1 MEKSWSFRGVVWL
14 LCGFFMLSLLV
25 CSTNA
30 DAEYDKKYH
39 PTKNVNLTPFM
50 QYLSVYQCML
60 NVSEHCDK
68 KYYLTEK
75 GWPNVTNSDVD
86 TFCKGGCA
94 EHTKAVLECISLVKQ
109 DYEFADENTV
119 PKIDYTI
126 TKGCNDGGTY
136 HDSSSIHW
144 ISKFAMR
151 ASGRAGFGI
160 IFSVVSAVLMAYSH
174 LPNLSLHPIQPWK
187 PPSSPSPPPSPSPKT
202 LTLTQSKTLT
212 LTYPKSLNP
221 YRRTS
226 YSTTIRSAI
235 SRTKKEETV
244 QTVKEQLENCHLL
257 AAIKYNGF
265 TVQQFQELRRSLPE
279 KSKLIVAKN
288 TLVYKA
294 IEGTSWAALEPC
306 MKGMNVFLFVHS
318 EEIPAAIKPYRD
330 FQKEKKLE
338 GNDFTGAV
346 FEGKFYGPDDFK
358 ALESMPT
365 RAEIYAKLLGA
376 LQSPASALVGTL
388 QAPAR
393 DLVMVLKAYVKKL
406 EEEG

>member
-1 MEKSWSFRGVVWL
+1 MEATLFSFP
-14 LCGFFMLSLLV
+14 
-25 CSTNA
+25 ST
-30 DAEYDKKYH
+30 
-39 PTKNVNLTPFM
+39 
-50 QYLSVYQCML
+50 
-60 NVSEHCDK
+60 
-68 KYYLTEK
+68 
-75 GWPNVTNSDVD
+75 
-86 TFCKGGCA
+86 
-94 EHTKAVLECISLVKQ
+94 
-109 DYEFADENTV
+109 
-119 PKIDYTI
+119 
-126 TKGCNDGGTY
+126 
-136 HDSSSIHW
+136 
-144 ISKFAMR
+144 
-151 ASGRAGFGI
+151 
-160 IFSVVSAVLMAYSH
+160 
-174 LPNLSLHPIQPWK
+174 K
-187 PPSSPSPPPSPSPKT
+187 PPPPKT
-202 LTLTQSKTLT
+202 LTLTQSKALT
-212 LTYPKSLNP
+212 LTYPKSLSP

-406 EEEG
+406 EEES

>member
-1 MEKSWSFRGVVWL
+1 MEATLFSFP
-14 LCGFFMLSLLV
+14 
-25 CSTNA
+25 ST
-30 DAEYDKKYH
+30 
-39 PTKNVNLTPFM
+39 
-50 QYLSVYQCML
+50 
-60 NVSEHCDK
+60 
-68 KYYLTEK
+68 
-75 GWPNVTNSDVD
+75 
-86 TFCKGGCA
+86 
-94 EHTKAVLECISLVKQ
+94 
-109 DYEFADENTV
+109 
-119 PKIDYTI
+119 
-126 TKGCNDGGTY
+126 
-136 HDSSSIHW
+136 
-144 ISKFAMR
+144 
-151 ASGRAGFGI
+151 
-160 IFSVVSAVLMAYSH
+160 
-174 LPNLSLHPIQPWK
+174 K
-187 PPSSPSPPPSPSPKT
+187 PPPPKT

-279 KSKLIVAKN
+279 KSKLI
-288 TLVYKA
+288 
-294 IEGTSWAALEPC
+294 
-306 MKGMNVFLFVHS
+306 
-318 EEIPAAIKPYRD
+318 R
-330 FQKEKKLE
+330 
-338 GNDFTGAV
+338 GNSGCHQ
-346 FEGKFYGPDDFK
+346 
-358 ALESMPT
+358 SMPT